1 MFEQILL
8 EPEQK
13 ELLAYLVETIRSI
26 PRDKRSKFIVLQSN
40 LGDVLHYPGLPRKN
54 RKIFLG
60 DVEVLAREG
69 LVSVMQGPQ
78 NTSIVN
84 LLPQGLAYYDRMN
97 RMTGQPTA
105 NIEAAMKMYL
115 DSKNFQQKYSQ
126 AYKKWAQ
133 AEEMLW
139 SSDSADQL
147 TTIGRL
153 SREAFQEFAEA
164 LMIQQGLQ
172 DVDPIK
178 ANDVNRVK
186 AVLDNRANQLAKTER
201 SFLKALLEYWRV
213 VSVLVQRQ
221 ENGAQKEGKELVW
234 EDARRVVFNVAIV
247 MFEVDKA
254 MI

>member
-40 LGDVLHYPGLPRKN
+40 LGDVLHYPGLPGRN

-60 DVEVLAREG
+60 DVEVLGREG
-69 LVSVMQGPQ
+69 LVFVTQGLQ
-78 NTSIVN
+78 NTINVN
-84 LLPQGLAYYDRMN
+84 LLPQGFAYYDRMN

-105 NIEAAMKMYL
+105 NIEAALRMYL
-115 DSKNFQQKYSQ
+115 DSTNFQQKYSL

-139 SSDSADQL
+139 SSDSADKL
-147 TTIGRL
+147 TIIGHL

-164 LMIQQGLQ
+164 LVVQQGLH
-172 DVDPIK
+172 DVDPVK

-186 AVLDNRANQLAKTER
+186 AVLDNRASQLGKTER
-201 SFLKALLEYWRV
+201 SFLKALLEYWKV
-213 VSVLVQRQ
+213 VSALVQRQ
-221 ENGAQKEGKELVW
+221 ERAAQKEGKELVW

-254 MI
+254 LG

>member
-1 MFEQILL
+1 
-8 EPEQK
+8 
-13 ELLAYLVETIRSI
+13 
-26 PRDKRSKFIVLQSN
+26 
-40 LGDVLHYPGLPRKN
+40 
-54 RKIFLG
+54 
-60 DVEVLAREG
+60 
-69 LVSVMQGPQ
+69 
-78 NTSIVN
+78 
-84 LLPQGLAYYDRMN
+84 
-97 RMTGQPTA
+97 